1 MKQSESQAKSA
12 DILVVE
18 GLTKQYGNKTVVKGV
33 SFRVRRGEVFGIL
46 GPNGAGKTTT
56 LEMIETL
63 RPIDEG
69 SATIDG
75 VDVQHNPQKIRHII
89 GVQTQS
95 SAFFDKI
102 NLVEM
107 LNLLGTMYGKTVDAR
122 KLLADVELSEKASS
136 YPEKLS
142 GGQAQ
147 RFSIAAALV
156 NEPRVLFL
164 DEPTT
169 GLDPQARRNLWDL
182 IKTIRDRG
190 ITVIMTTH
198 YMEEAQ
204 LLCDRVAIMD
214 SGEIIALDSPH
225 DLIKNLVDSGFHK
238 DVEVQRADLED
249 VFINLT
255 GKALRD

>member
-1 MKQSESQAKSA
+1 MKH
-12 DILVVE
+12 IVTVE
-18 GLTKQYGNKTVVKGV
+18 GLTKRYGKKTTVNGV
-33 SFRVRRGEVFGIL
+33 SFTVEEGEVFGIL

-69 SATIDG
+69 SAIVDDID
-75 VDVQHNPQKIRHII
+75 VASKPSAVRKII

-95 SAFFDKI
+95 SAFYEKVSLREQLDFYAS
-102 NLVEM
+102 V
-107 LNLLGTMYGKTVDAR
+107 YGSKTSSDT
-122 KLLADVELSEKASS
+122 LLADVELTEKAKD

-142 GGQAQ
+142 GGQKQ
-147 RFSIAAALV
+147 RFSIASALV
-156 NEPRVLFL
+156 NEPKVLFL

-169 GLDPQARRNLWDL
+169 GLDPQARRNMWDL
-182 IKTIRDRG
+182 IKKLKQRNITI
-190 ITVIMTTH
+190 IMTTH

-214 SGEIIALDSPH
+214 GGKIIALDTPKN
-225 DLIKNLVDSGFHK
+225 LIKGLLASGFK
-238 DVEVQRADLED
+238 RKEVVEQADLED